1 MPWRLSEQGGRFG
14 PTRSNCQTHKGGGPP
29 TALSAEAGQRNPMPA
44 LEVVKAKGGRIASS
58 RYNEAQPAPPLSV
71 HRPSYRELFAAK
83 FILVVVHFVFP
94 ADCIV
99 RLKYGNSI
107 GSR

>member
-1 MPWRLSEQGGRFG
+1 
-14 PTRSNCQTHKGGGPP
+14 
-29 TALSAEAGQRNPMPA
+29 MPA

-71 HRPSYRELFAAK
+71 HRPSYRELFTAK